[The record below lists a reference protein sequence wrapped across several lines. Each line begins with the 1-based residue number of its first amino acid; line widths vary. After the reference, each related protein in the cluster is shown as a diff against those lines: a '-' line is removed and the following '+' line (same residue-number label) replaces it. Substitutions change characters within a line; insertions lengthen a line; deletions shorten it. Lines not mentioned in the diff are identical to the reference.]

1 MNDNQIA
8 LTPAEWKLLDRFV
21 QYDEKQLTRATQS
34 ILSEFE
40 KDVFIEDIF
49 AIIVEDVLNVL
60 SLTEW
65 NELAYKKII
74 SSAQYIFETSGC
86 FFPANEH
93 FLYALPIVWITY
105 CCKYKRN
112 HTILESGSNIRS
124 IINDAKTLEYSIC
137 AQFFNIFAGPAIGKS
152 KKIEHYM
159 FTTHGNLYRESHVNN
174 NHITNFQTL
183 LHFLSF
189 TNFSYDFSF
198 DY

>member
-1 MNDNQIA
+1 MSDNQIA
-8 LTPAEWKLLDRFV
+8 LTAAEQKLLARFI
-21 QYDEKQLTRATQS
+21 QYDEKKLTRTTQN
-34 ILSEFE
+34 ILSEFRN
-40 KDVFIEDIF
+40 DVFMQDVF

-65 NELAYKKII
+65 NNSAYKKII
-74 SSAQYIFETSGC
+74 SSAQDIFETSGC

-93 FLYALPIVWITY
+93 FLFALPIVWITY

-124 IINDAKTLEYSIC
+124 LISDAKTLEYSIC
-137 AQFFNIFAGPAIGKS
+137 AQFFNFFAGPAIGKS
-152 KKIEHYM
+152 KKIEDYM
-159 FTTHGNLYRESHVNN
+159 FTTYGSLYRESHVNN
-174 NHITNFQTL
+174 DHITNFQTL
-183 LHFLSF
+183 LQFLSF